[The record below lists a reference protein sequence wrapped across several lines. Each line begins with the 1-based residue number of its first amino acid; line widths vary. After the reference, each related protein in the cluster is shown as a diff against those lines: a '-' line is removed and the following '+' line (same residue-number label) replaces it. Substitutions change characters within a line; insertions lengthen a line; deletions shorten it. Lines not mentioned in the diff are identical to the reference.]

1 MRQVE
6 DLSPI
11 HTARSTALLCT
22 SSTAQ
27 YCAALH
33 GTAQYGAVPCS
44 AAQYGAA
51 SRPTARRCG
60 HVAYVNVSK
69 LGDVNTEDGGRRR
82 LQFSDCVLVFPS
94 QERN

>member
-1 MRQVE
+1 VRQVE

-33 GTAQYGAVPCS
+33 CTVLRSTAQYHAVQRS
-44 AAQYGAA
+44 TAQ
-51 SRPTARRCG
+51 RRALLRG
-60 HVAYVNVSK
+60 VADMLLMLMYAN
-69 LGDVNTEDGGRRR
+69 
-82 LQFSDCVLVFPS
+82 
-94 QERN
+94 